1 LSGTDEFH
9 SGSPSNQV
17 EIAASRRKESSM
29 RELVSYMFTS
39 LDGFIADADG
49 GLEWPPI
56 DEQLMRFANDYF
68 SAADGIVFGRKNYEM
83 FVSYW
88 DGLDPA
94 VDSVAD
100 TDVEFAQIFR
110 KMTRIVVSRTLREV
124 GENATLIN
132 DDVAGRIS
140 ALKEEPGRS
149 LLLICGPELRST
161 LTRLGLIDRYKV
173 LVSPVVL
180 GKGVPQFEDAQELMQ
195 LRLTGTRVFDG
206 GVVMLDYEP
215 QATT

>member
-1 LSGTDEFH
+1 
-9 SGSPSNQV
+9 
-17 EIAASRRKESSM
+17 M

-49 GLEWPPI
+49 GLEWAPI
-56 DEQLMRFANDYF
+56 DDELMRFANEYF
-68 SAADGIVFGRKNYEM
+68 SAADGIVFGRNNYEG

-94 VDSVAD
+94 DASV
-100 TDVEFAQIFR
+100 TELEVEFAQIFR
-110 KMTRIVVSRTLREV
+110 EMTRIVVSRTLRGV
-124 GENATLIN
+124 GDKAILIN

-140 ALKEEPGRS
+140 ALKEEPGRD

-161 LTRLGLIDRYKV
+161 LTRLGLIDLYRV
-173 LVSPVVL
+173 LVAPVVL
-180 GKGVPQFEDAQELMQ
+180 GKGVPQFEGAQELMR
-195 LRLTGTRVFDG
+195 LRLAGTRVFDG

-215 QATT
+215 PGAS